1 MARVVPTTSVPS
13 FVKPNTSSHATAAHA
28 WRKGD
33 IRLSDLP
40 RHLQSDFTTKLTP
53 RLYELLGT
61 ISAWEQPTDDDIQ
74 GLWVNIFPKERSLD
88 FGSKDGIIVMKL
100 VMCS

>member
-1 MARVVPTTSVPS
+1 M
-13 FVKPNTSSHATAAHA
+13 
-28 WRKGD
+28 
-33 IRLSDLP
+33 
-40 RHLQSDFTTKLTP
+40 KLTP
-53 RLYELLGT
+53 QLYELLGT